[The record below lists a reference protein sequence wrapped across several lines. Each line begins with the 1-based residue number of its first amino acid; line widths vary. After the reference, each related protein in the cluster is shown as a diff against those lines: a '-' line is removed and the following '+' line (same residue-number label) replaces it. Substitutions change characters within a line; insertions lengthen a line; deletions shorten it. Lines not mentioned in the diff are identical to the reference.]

1 MSASASVLS
10 LLLLGVVLVLVVL
23 VVVVVVL
30 VVVTVVNDVCQCG
43 RTTRMHDA
51 LTALVASSLGTQHIV
66 DVDRWH
72 FHSGRGSAHISS
84 SSFAAHGG

>member
-1 MSASASVLS
+1 MSV
-10 LLLLGVVLVLVVL
+10 VVLVVVSVLLL

-30 VVVTVVNDVCQCG
+30 VVVTVSNDMCQCG
-43 RTTRMHDA
+43 RTTRIHDA